1 MRLPPGRIGLDN
13 AHGPLL
19 DTLSLESTIV
29 DMIEASRP
37 GKAGGTS
44 SKAGSGRLSIRE
56 EQKQR
61 TRERL
66 LDAAF
71 EVFREV
77 GFRAATIDQIMK
89 RAAANRATFYLHF
102 SDKIDLAAGL
112 GRRSAMAFAQRFRL
126 LDNLVS
132 PTRADVR
139 AWLED
144 DIAERR
150 KDKVLVQLVQ
160 EAVVSDPRFGQE
172 YLDYFGRIA
181 ERVMTNTVGR
191 WPEDRRRLARS
202 KIVCLLI
209 MMDRIEFHHIGNDL
223 HFVDGDPLDA
233 LTDILWNELFG
244 CAVEGCAH
252 AEDA

>member
-1 MRLPPGRIGLDN
+1 
-13 AHGPLL
+13 
-19 DTLSLESTIV
+19 
-29 DMIEASRP
+29 MID
-37 GKAGGTS
+37 S
-44 SKAGSGRLSIRE
+44 SKPRRDASTAATPRNARPSIRE

-102 SDKIDLAAGL
+102 TDKIDLAAGL
-112 GRRSAMAFAQRFRL
+112 GRRSSMAVAARYRL

-132 PTRADVR
+132 PSREDVR
-139 AWLED
+139 AWLQN
-144 DIAERR
+144 DIIERR

-160 EAVVSDPRFGQE
+160 EAVASDNRFGQE

-181 ERVMTNTVGR
+181 ERVMINTVSR
-191 WPEDRRRLARS
+191 WPVERQPLARS
-202 KIVCLLI
+202 KIVCLLV
-209 MMDRIEFHHIGNDL
+209 MLDRIEFHHIGHELQFTN
-223 HFVDGDPLDA
+223 GDPLDA
-233 LTDILWNELFG
+233 LTDILWNELF
-244 CAVEGCAH
+244 ASAT
-252 AEDA
+252 